1 MFARLVTF
9 FHPNRALP
17 FLVAYRWASLLPAL
31 LTLNAEGQSGQSI
44 SPILVFAVAFVV
56 NLFISLTNHRLN
68 KLVIDHPSLLSMDL
82 LFTAS
87 MLAVSGGSHS
97 PYYLY
102 ALSPLLAGAFF
113 FQLRGAL
120 IVSAIYTPLYLLGNY
135 FQPLQSPDEVVLV
148 TQLAGIWLI
157 PILFAYPSI
166 LLKDISEAREE
177 LSIAR
182 DELVQKHENLET
194 AHRQLEIIHDLTV
207 ILQAAPDLISVQER
221 VLGAV
226 TTGLGFSKAVVAL
239 VDPAREELGG
249 WLVYPAEET
258 FPVMQ
263 PVALKSEN
271 GEVFKALI
279 NRHIFTTN
287 HQTLVRNADLDHW
300 LHQNEWFVLPLYL
313 REHPVGLLMVDTS
326 DGLSQERENTLM
338 TVANQAALALGT
350 TILCIDR
357 ARRLAVET
365 ERNRIAR
372 DIHDTVA
379 QSLFGIVYSLDACI
393 NMLPLQADEVK
404 KELIELRS
412 LASGA
417 HDEVRRSIF
426 DLWPSALTI
435 ELFMADLTNYVG
447 SCCRPHSF
455 SIVFN
460 NNGDFNS
467 LPAGMRRTVYRMAQ
481 EALANSARH
490 SGASSA
496 RLCLNITEDQIHL
509 SITDEGR
516 GFDPSIALSRSLNR
530 EHFGLQG
537 IQERARAM
545 GGDCEIISKLD
556 AGTRIMIE
564 FPINGHH
571 A

>member
-31 LTLNAEGQSGQSI
+31 LTLNADGQSGQSI

-56 NLFISLTNHRLN
+56 NLFIYLTNHRLN

-326 DGLSQERENTLM
+326 DGLSQERENTP
-338 TVANQAALALGT
+338 
-350 TILCIDR
+350 
-357 ARRLAVET
+357 
-365 ERNRIAR
+365 R

>member
-9 FHPNRALP
+9 FRPNRALP

-31 LTLNAEGQSGQSI
+31 LTFNAEGQSGQLI
-44 SPILVFAVAFVV
+44 SPILVLAVAFVA

-68 KLVIDHPSLLSMDL
+68 KLVIDHPLLLSIDL
-82 LFTAS
+82 IFTAS
-87 MLAVSGGSHS
+87 MLAVSSGSYG

-102 ALSPLLAGAFF
+102 ALSPLLAGALF

-148 TQLAGIWLI
+148 TQLAGLWLI
-157 PILFAYPSI
+157 PILFAYPSL

-258 FPVMQ
+258 FPVTQ
-263 PVALKSEN
+263 PLALKSEN

-279 NRHIFTTN
+279 NRQIFRSN
-287 HQTLVRNADLDHW
+287 KEVLVRNVDLDHW

-313 REHPVGLLMVDTS
+313 REHPVGLLMVDTL
-326 DGLSQERENTLM
+326 DGLSKERENTLM

-393 NMLPLQADEVK
+393 NMLPAQVEEVRN
-404 KELIELRS
+404 ELIELRT
-412 LASGA
+412 LASSA

-447 SCCRPHSF
+447 SCCRPRSF

-490 SGASSA
+490 SGANSA
-496 RLCLNITEDQIHL
+496 RLCLNITEAQIYL

-516 GFDPSIALSRSLNR
+516 GFDPSVALSRSLNR

-545 GGDCEIISKLD
+545 GGDCEIISKLE

-564 FPINGHH
+564 LPINGRH